1 MQLALHR
8 DSAITTMNDITNLN
22 KHIVQVVEEAFQM
35 VPKFAIP
42 EGESVEV
49 RVLKLATGVRDFHTE
64 LAKV

>member
-1 MQLALHR
+1 
-8 DSAITTMNDITNLN
+8 MNDITNLN